1 VVGAGGNLLLRYT
14 GDSNSRSFIPFN
26 GRLLAE
32 YYCGGMIF
40 DHPDEIGS
48 ATTATDCTGNLVNEK
63 LYYPFGEFWTG
74 YALPNLGLHQ
84 EFAKLP
90 DYDPET
96 DQYNT
101 ANRHYSPS
109 GRWMSP
115 DWSAKPQPVPYANF
129 ENPQSLNLYAYVQN
143 NPLTGTDPNGHW
155 CILGHGTT
163 CTPDPPPPQPLTS
176 QPAEQKLVAAQD
188 AARTNPKFQPQEWTG
203 KDGQTHRVTHCNA
216 ATCAI
221 AKEMGAPTKP
231 IAGVDANTGA
241 VNLATSKDYFRVT
254 PEVAQSLAMVGR
266 LVIGAWENP
275 GDHGHEVTVRP
286 VGVPGDDPPAHG
298 RGPLL
303 NDIGRYDEVHY
314 QNQSFPSSANV
325 QYYTPAVQ

>member
-1 VVGAGGNLLLRYT
+1 LLLRYT
-14 GDSNSRSFIPFN
+14 GDSNSRSFVPFN

-84 EFAKLP
+84 EFAQLP

-101 ANRHYSPS
+101 LARHYSPS

-163 CTPDPPPPQPLTS
+163 CTQTAMPAS
-176 QPAEQKLVAAQD
+176 QAQNSAVAAVATD
-188 AARTNPKFQPQEWTG
+188 ATT
-203 KDGQTHRVTHCNA
+203 
-216 ATCAI
+216 
-221 AKEMGAPTKP
+221 KEE
-231 IAGVDANTGA
+231 VDAVVKPLVESAEGA
-241 VNLATSKDYFRVT
+241 LENSASKALSFLGDALGV
-254 PEVAQSLAMVGR
+254 VGIAVM
-266 LVIGAWENP
+266 LLDPTQLGGP
-275 GDHGHEVTVRP
+275 GDSPSNGGAEVSPAPNPAPAAGGKGVRGGKKDRSLQGNIDQLD
-286 VGVPGDDPPAHG
+286 GVEHTQKSITKSGGYRISKKKSEQNIDNAH
-298 RGPLL
+298 RKIKSLE
-303 NDIGRYDEVHY
+303 DVE
-314 QNQSFPSSANV
+314 NQ
-325 QYYTPAVQ
+325 